1 MCSGL
6 PFLSKTWKRDKLFYA
21 LTIQTRAYPCLNELY
36 AMFIV
41 NKVKV
46 VPSNIYDLLTP
57 IALAHWIMGD
67 GAARNEGLTLCTD
80 NFILPDVIKLMNVLR
95 IKFNIEC
102 SIHYNVRK
110 PRIYIP
116 KYEMEKLRGIVAPF
130 MVDSM
135 LYKLHGARKKSLLD
149 K

>member
-1 MCSGL
+1 
-6 PFLSKTWKRDKLFYA
+6 
-21 LTIQTRAYPCLNELY
+21 
-36 AMFIV
+36 MFIV

-67 GAARNEGLTLCTD
+67 GASRNEGLTLCTD
-80 NFILPDVIKLMNVLR
+80 NFTLPDVIKLMNVLR

-116 KYEMEKLRGIVAPF
+116 KYEMVKLRGIVGPF

-135 LYKLHGARKKSLLD
+135 LYKLQGARKKSLPR
-149 K
+149 